1 MIKTYHGSCHCGAV
15 RFEADLDLS
24 KGTQRCN
31 CTLCRKLRNWVAL
44 TTPDHFRLIA
54 GAEGLGQFFPAP
66 NQIPGQ
72 SSAYCFCA
80 TCGVRV
86 FSRGDHPA
94 LGGAFVSVA
103 IAALDD
109 ATAQEVIAAPITWCD
124 GLNNDWAHA
133 PAEVRHL

>member
-1 MIKTYHGSCHCGAV
+1 MIKTYHGSCQCGAV

-31 CTLCRKLRNWVAL
+31 CTLCRKLRNWVAV
-44 TTPDHFRLIA
+44 TAPNHFRLIA
-54 GAEGLGQFFPAP
+54 GAAGLGQFLPVPDGP
-66 NQIPGQ
+66 N
-72 SSAYCFCA
+72 AYCFCA

-103 IAALDD
+103 IAALDN
-109 ATAQEVIAAPITWCD
+109 ATVAELIAAPIIWCD
-124 GLNNDWAHA
+124 GLNNDWGHA
-133 PAEVRHL
+133 PVEVRHL